1 MLKGQNSRLSQ
12 VKGSVVPGAAKG
24 WTLGWSGR
32 AKLSPFAGQ
41 GLQFARLRIWWRGL
55 PAVEGGRRGPAV
67 VQGGPGARR
76 WVAAVVKGGPGG
88 RRWDLAVVKG
98 GPGARRW
105 DLAVQ
110 MVSGL
115 GLLKALDRA

>member
-1 MLKGQNSRLSQ
+1 M
-12 VKGSVVPGAAKG
+12 VKGV
-24 WTLGWSGR
+24 
-32 AKLSPFAGQ
+32 
-41 GLQFARLRIWWRGL
+41 
-55 PAVEGGRRGPAV
+55 
-67 VQGGPGARR
+67 PGARR
-76 WVAAVVKGGPGG
+76 WDLAVVKGGPGA

>member
-1 MLKGQNSRLSQ
+1 M
-12 VKGSVVPGAAKG
+12 
-24 WTLGWSGR
+24 
-32 AKLSPFAGQ
+32 
-41 GLQFARLRIWWRGL
+41 
-55 PAVEGGRRGPAV
+55 

-98 GPGARRW
+98 GPGGRRW